1 MTCLLFLSWLCS
13 DLDVLT
19 FLLSIVCVCVS
30 SFLLHWLKG
39 LLVDNCWMWAGLWW
53 RTVQFEL
60 LHISV
65 PSHLSH
71 PSFYSL
77 VHVVLELAAFQSWQF
92 QTTNIWVYAGH
103 WMFHIDVFLPS
114 KQLVLFEPS
123 LSNAHALHRCAY
135 VFYGYTVFDSR
146 STVGASWAWTVVV
159 LLWCPANCW
168 SPTPPF
174 HRAREYAVNHT
185 AFILIRGCDV
195 IA

>member
-13 DLDVLT
+13 DLDVPT
-19 FLLSIVCVCVS
+19 FLLSIVCVCHLFFDTDWRV
-30 SFLLHWLKG
+30 
-39 LLVDNCWMWAGLWW
+39 CWWT
-53 RTVQFEL
+53 TVQKKNCSIRAAPYFGSL
-60 LHISV
+60 TLV
-65 PSHLSH
+65 PPFIFLTGPCSSWTCCI
-71 PSFYSL
+71 P
-77 VHVVLELAAFQSWQF
+77 VLTVSDY
-92 QTTNIWVYAGH
+92 NIWVYAGH
-103 WMFHIDVFLPS
+103 RMFHIDVFLPS

-135 VFYGYTVFDSR
+135 VFYGHTVFDSR
-146 STVGASWAWTVVV
+146 LTVGASWAWTVVV

-195 IA
+195 TA

>member
-19 FLLSIVCVCVS
+19 FLLSIVCVCVIFS
-30 SFLLHWLKG
+30 STLTEGSVGGQLLNVSWS
-39 LLVDNCWMWAGLWW
+39 LVDNCSIRAAPYFGALTLVPPFIFLTGPCSSWTCCIPVL
-53 RTVQFEL
+53 TV
-60 LHISV
+60 SD
-65 PSHLSH
+65 
-71 PSFYSL
+71 Y
-77 VHVVLELAAFQSWQF
+77 
-92 QTTNIWVYAGH
+92 NIWVYAGH
-103 WMFHIDVFLPS
+103 RMFHIDVFLPS